1 MKKILF
7 LIAFITISAQSLN
20 IKTIDLTF
28 DEDNFYRIKN
38 IDSDLKFYFNNITN
52 VNLLPKKYI
61 NLIIMILKNKKIFYR
76 CDTKS
81 IVINKITYE
90 FNFCEKYPEI
100 QDIKME
106 LNFDIGDFNISLS
119 ELKIFSVEEEIYY
132 FNFWTNDYIQDVTIS
147 SILIN
152 SNMRLLESEND
163 EDKVRG
169 DDENSK
175 NNNNNSENDSNQKI
189 NKLNN
194 NKSKIGWIGICSIIL
209 LSIIIIYIL
218 YVVFRYY
225 RRKKY
230 QNPSFYYR
238 ITEEMFDDITPIE

>member
-119 ELKIFSVEEEIYY
+119 ELKIFSVDEEIYY

>member
-119 ELKIFSVEEEIYY
+119 ELKIFSVNE
-132 FNFWTNDYIQDVTIS
+132 
-147 SILIN
+147 
-152 SNMRLLESEND
+152 
-163 EDKVRG
+163 
-169 DDENSK
+169 
-175 NNNNNSENDSNQKI
+175 
-189 NKLNN
+189 
-194 NKSKIGWIGICSIIL
+194 
-209 LSIIIIYIL
+209 
-218 YVVFRYY
+218 
-225 RRKKY
+225 
-230 QNPSFYYR
+230 
-238 ITEEMFDDITPIE
+238 

>member
-119 ELKIFSVEEEIYY
+119 ELKIFSVDEEIYY

-218 YVVFRYY
+218 YVVPKSKFLL
-225 RRKKY
+225 
-230 QNPSFYYR
+230 
-238 ITEEMFDDITPIE
+238 